1 MNQTNQQSPATTEK
15 QAESGNKDNGIR
27 GLIKD
32 EHTEIKKTKNEIRQ
46 RIHKNTSQ
54 TGKGPGPAKAVGP
67 GPLHSATGEQTP
79 EDTDTASDKQE
90 TNRKQKQR
98 FIDNGSTYSANGGK
112 NITSNLAQISQQSSH
127 SIGSRSLRKHF
138 LSFITRKTII
148 HGKAD
153 GQRYRH
159 SHQQT
164 EIPPSEA
171 ESADLRW

>member
-90 TNRKQKQR
+90 TDRKQEQR
-98 FIDNGSTYSANGGK
+98 LIDNSSAYRANGGE
-112 NITSNLAQISQQSSH
+112 NITSDLAQISQQSSH
-127 SIGSRSLRKHF
+127 SVSSDLRKHI
-138 LSFITRKTII
+138 LSLMTRKSIYPRESRRP
-148 HGKAD
+148 K
-153 GQRYRH
+153 
-159 SHQQT
+159 
-164 EIPPSEA
+164 IPTQPPTNRKPTVRS
-171 ESADLRW
+171 RIG